1 MTDSLSRC
9 LSIGDLHARA
19 RRYLPRVIFDYL
31 EGGTDD
37 EEALAF
43 NHDRLRQYK
52 LRPRYLVDVS
62 ARSHAVTLF
71 GQSYDLPFGISPMG
85 MLSMVRHDGD
95 ILLAQAAAQ
104 ARIPF
109 ILSGAS
115 NASIERTVQ
124 AAPGSW
130 WQFYPCKDLAME
142 RDLLDR
148 AAAAGVPTLVLTVD
162 VPVLSKRERNI
173 RSGWVRPYKP
183 TPAVILEAM
192 KHPAWVAAYLR
203 HGLPMMENFQKYAPA
218 GTAARPLTSFYASQ
232 VPTAQHWPL
241 VERIRR
247 HWKGNLV
254 LKGIMSAEDAS
265 LAADAGADGV
275 IVSNHGGRQ
284 LDRGM
289 AAIDALPE
297 VADAVGGRIAVMF
310 ASGIRR
316 GSDIAVAMSLG
327 AKFCFIGRGAAYAL
341 AASGLPGVKRAIDI
355 LRGELD
361 LVLGQVGC
369 PAAAGLGRGNL
380 WNPPAAGAE
389 APHRASGSVP
399 FAPSRASASSL
410 PHSAQMGA

>member
-1 MTDSLSRC
+1 MTDRVSRC
-9 LSIGDLHARA
+9 LSIGDLQARA

-43 NHDRLRQYK
+43 NHERLRQFK

-62 ARSHAVTLF
+62 ACSHAVTIF
-71 GQSYDLPFGISPMG
+71 GQPYDLPFGISPMG
-85 MLSMVRHDGD
+85 MLSMVRPEGD
-95 ILLAQAAAQ
+95 ILLARAAAQ

-115 NASIERTVQ
+115 NASIERTAQ

-183 TPAVILEAM
+183 TPAVILESL

-232 VPTAQHWPL
+232 VPTAQHWPM
-241 VERIRR
+241 VDRIRR
-247 HWKGNLV
+247 QWQGNLV
-254 LKGIMSAEDAS
+254 LKGIMSAEDAR
-265 LAADAGADGV
+265 LAADAGANGV

-289 AAIDALPE
+289 AAIDALAE
-297 VADAVGGRIAVMF
+297 VADAVGERITVMF
-310 ASGIRR
+310 DSGIRR

-327 AKFCFIGRGAAYAL
+327 AKFCFIGRGAAYGL
-341 AASGLPGVKRAIDI
+341 AAFGMAGITRAIDI
-355 LRGELD
+355 LRGELG
-361 LVLGQVGC
+361 LALGQVGC
-369 PAAAGLGRGNL
+369 PATADLNRGNL
-380 WNPPAAGAE
+380 WNPPAASTE
-389 APHRASGSVP
+389 AP
-399 FAPSRASASSL
+399 L
-410 PHSAQMGA
+410 GAYTATP